1 MKRSLLMIEIRHL
14 DKSFGEKQIFRTFP
28 VPFRRGKPPASWA
41 LQAGKDHTAEPAV
54 GPGAAGQRLRFRNGR
69 KKRSMVFQENR
80 LVEGMGPVPNASSG
94 EPRSH
99 QEGGGGDA
107 PRPGPS
113 DSLHQPVRT
122 LSGGMRRRVSI
133 LRALAAEYDILF
145 ADEPFKGLDEK
156 TKSQVISYFQEKTRG
171 KPYCL
176 SLTTEK
182 EAQAVGGFLLE
193 LGKQTLC
200 FFFA

>member
-1 MKRSLLMIEIRHL
+1 MIEIRHL
-14 DKSFGEKQIFRTFP
+14 DKSFGEKQIFRDFSCSFP
-28 VPFRRGKPPASWA
+28 EGETTCIMGPSGCGKTTLLNLLLGLEQPDSGSVSGM
-41 LQAGKDHTAEPAV
+41 AG
-54 GPGAAGQRLRFRNGR
+54 
-69 KKRSMVFQENR
+69 KKRSMVNPAVTRKEAEEMLR
-80 LVEGMGPVPNASSG
+80 ALGL
-94 EPRSH
+94 
-99 QEGGGGDA
+99 
-107 PRPGPS
+107 S

-171 KPYCL
+171 KTVL
-176 SLTTEK
+176 LVTHDRE

-193 LGKQTLC
+193 LGNRHC
-200 FFFA
+200 VFSSPEV

>member
-1 MKRSLLMIEIRHL
+1 MIEIRHL
-14 DKSFGEKQIFRTFP
+14 DKSFGEKQIFRDFSCSFP
-28 VPFRRGKPPASWA
+28 EGETTCIMGPSGCGKTTLLNLLLGLEQPDSGSVSGM
-41 LQAGKDHTAEPAV
+41 AG
-54 GPGAAGQRLRFRNGR
+54 

-80 LVEGMGPVPNASSG
+80 LVEGMGPVPNLRLVNPAVTRKEAEEMLRALG
-94 EPRSH
+94 L
-99 QEGGGGDA
+99 
-107 PRPGPS
+107 S

-133 LRALAAEYDILF
+133 LRASAAEYDILF

-171 KPYCL
+171 KTVL
-176 SLTTEK
+176 LVTHDRE

-193 LGKQTLC
+193 LGNRHC
-200 FFFA
+200 VFSSPEV

>member
-1 MKRSLLMIEIRHL
+1 MIEIRHL
-14 DKSFGEKQIFRTFP
+14 DKSFGEKQIFRDFSCSFP
-28 VPFRRGKPPASWA
+28 EGETTCIMGPSGCGKTTLLNLLLGLEQPDSGSVSGM
-41 LQAGKDHTAEPAV
+41 AG
-54 GPGAAGQRLRFRNGR
+54 

-80 LVEGMGPVPNASSG
+80 LVEGMGPVPNLRLVNPAVTRKEAEEMLRALG
-94 EPRSH
+94 L
-99 QEGGGGDA
+99 
-107 PRPGPS
+107 S

-133 LRALAAEYDILF
+133 LRAFAAEYDILF

-171 KPYCL
+171 KTVL
-176 SLTTEK
+176 LVTHDRE

-193 LGKQTLC
+193 LGNRHC
-200 FFFA
+200 VFSSPEV

>member
-1 MKRSLLMIEIRHL
+1 MIEIRHL
-14 DKSFGEKQIFRTFP
+14 DKSFGEKQIFRDFSCSFP
-28 VPFRRGKPPASWA
+28 EGETTCIMGPSGCGKTTLLNLLLGLEQPDSGSVSGM
-41 LQAGKDHTAEPAV
+41 AG
-54 GPGAAGQRLRFRNGR
+54 

-80 LVEGMGPVPNASSG
+80 LVEEWSRQPSSG
-94 EPRSH
+94 EPAVTRK
-99 QEGGGGDA
+99 EAEEMLRALGL
-107 PRPGPS
+107 S

-171 KPYCL
+171 KTVL
-176 SLTTEK
+176 LVTHDRE

-193 LGKQTLC
+193 LGNRHC
-200 FFFA
+200 VFSSPEV